1 MKQFVLSIVRHWTSG
16 LGILLMGFGIKENES
31 REFVLSLQEVIVG
44 LVLYAIAQGASFAN
58 ASALKKAKD
67 LLSTYGFSLK

>member
-1 MKQFVLSIVRHWTSG
+1 MKQFVLSIVRHWISG
-16 LGILLMGFGIKENES
+16 LGVLLMGFGIAEKEAQA
-31 REFVLSLQEVIVG
+31 FVLSSQEVLVG
-44 LVLYAIAQGASFAN
+44 LALYAIAQGASFAN